1 MFVIPVKTGI
11 QSFQMVK
18 RSWIPAFAGM
28 TNFLRVII
36 IDIFHQNLLT
46 SNSYKY
52 TDNVIVGS
60 GSASEKRL
68 IIMGTEKRYCSI
80 CAWRENCTKRFTV
93 STDSSGH
100 VHCPDYTRDFT
111 IKEKDIDE
119 AEKKSRSE
127 S

>member
-1 MFVIPVKTGI
+1 MLRCASSLVIAAYIDV
-11 QSFQMVK
+11 
-18 RSWIPAFAGM
+18 RLIPQE
-28 TNFLRVII
+28 LRALPLELFTKPF
-36 IDIFHQNLLT
+36 IFHQNLLT

-52 TDNVIVGS
+52 TDTVIADS

-68 IIMGTEKRYCSI
+68 IIMGTEKKYCSI

-93 STDSSGH
+93 SIDSSGY

-111 IKEKDIDE
+111 IKEKDIYE